1 MEWEEKNRKYD
12 LIDATMRVVAENGL
26 LAFSMKKVTNLAGV
40 SEALIYKHFETKEK
54 LLYLCFETV
63 HRQIAALF
71 DKMEIPPLQAPQEIY
86 EAVRAM
92 WMTYFSFLVQNSY
105 RTIYYFEY
113 RDSRYIRQIMEA
125 DQQVKDTYF
134 QGFVK
139 VFMAFNAQFHIYDK
153 TSPDHLWTYILDV
166 TGIFAKRVIR
176 GELPDTEESRENIW
190 ELISGGLFGLLQ

>member
-1 MEWEEKNRKYD
+1 
-12 LIDATMRVVAENGL
+12 MRVVAENGL
-26 LAFSMKKVTNLAGV
+26 PAFSMKKVTNLAGV

-153 TSPDHLWTYILDV
+153 TSPDHLWNYILDV
-166 TGIFAKRVIR
+166 TGIFAKRVIC

-190 ELISGGLFGLLQ
+190 KLISGGLFGLLQ

>member
-1 MEWEEKNRKYD
+1 
-12 LIDATMRVVAENGL
+12 
-26 LAFSMKKVTNLAGV
+26 MKKVTNLAGV

-125 DQQVKDTYF
+125 DQQVKEYLFSGLCQGIYGF
-134 QGFVK
+134 QCAVS
-139 VFMAFNAQFHIYDK
+139 Y
-153 TSPDHLWTYILDV
+153 L
-166 TGIFAKRVIR
+166 
-176 GELPDTEESRENIW
+176 
-190 ELISGGLFGLLQ
+190 

>member
-1 MEWEEKNRKYD
+1 
-12 LIDATMRVVAENGL
+12 MRVVAENGL
-26 LAFSMKKVTNLAGV
+26 PAFSMKKVTNLAGV

-113 RDSRYIRQIMEA
+113 RDSRYIRQMLTII
-125 DQQVKDTYF
+125 DI
-134 QGFVK
+134 
-139 VFMAFNAQFHIYDK
+139 H
-153 TSPDHLWTYILDV
+153 
-166 TGIFAKRVIR
+166 GIQRHVPK
-176 GELPDTEESRENIW
+176 LENIF
-190 ELISGGLFGLLQ
+190 LRVKINLLRNKHR